1 MEKIVFNQVAETH
14 INEGIYN
21 QKSNHQGVKSNRND
35 LDNEKS
41 SVIAILK
48 RLDRIEKNTLL
59 SAKNVLSFKDALL
72 LTGLSKSSLY
82 KLTRENVIAHYK
94 PNGRLI
100 YFDRKEIEDW
110 MRQNRICTTQEIEQ
124 KYSKKY
130 ENKNRIAGRNKK

>member
-1 MEKIVFNQVAETH
+1 MEKIEFNQVAETH